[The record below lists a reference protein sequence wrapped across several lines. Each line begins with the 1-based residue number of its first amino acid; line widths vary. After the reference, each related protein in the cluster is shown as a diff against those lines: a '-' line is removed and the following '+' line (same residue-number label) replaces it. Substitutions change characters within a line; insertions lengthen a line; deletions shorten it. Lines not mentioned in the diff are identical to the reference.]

1 MRYFVAEAADC
12 AKAAR
17 CPPRLAAATPSEAR
31 VLVKKLRRSKLATT
45 YLLRLVETRGAPYQ
59 PGGKSSW
66 LIAPS
71 QPEFQISISSFRKT
85 ICRPPSSVKLAW
97 PRPYHRVSNRKSGVI
112 IFVRPGSHTL
122 RPMGFGIY
130 D

>member
-1 MRYFVAEAADC
+1 MRYFVAGAADC
-12 AKAAR
+12 AKAAK
-17 CPPRLAAATPSEAR
+17 CPPLVVAATPSEAR
-31 VLVKKLRRSKLATT
+31 ALVKKLRRSKSVMN
-45 YLLRLVETRGAPYQ
+45 YLLRLVETCEAPYQ
-59 PGGKSSW
+59 PGRKSSW
-66 LIAPS
+66 RIAPS
-71 QPEFQISISSFRKT
+71 KPEFQISISAFRKT

-122 RPMGFGIY
+122 SPMGFGMY